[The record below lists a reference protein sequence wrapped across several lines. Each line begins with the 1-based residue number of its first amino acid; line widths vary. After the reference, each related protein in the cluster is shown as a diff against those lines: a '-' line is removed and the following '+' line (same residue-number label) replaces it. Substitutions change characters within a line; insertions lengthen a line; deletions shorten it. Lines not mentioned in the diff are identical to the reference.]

1 MCLSWAAYVFLNIF
15 GAMTQGK
22 QGEYIGNN
30 FLIIIIIIT
39 VPASSW
45 VNGKRKNRNGKVR
58 KMGKKKRTKVNYRRF
73 TQTARKI
80 LIWSIFYFQFSSISF
95 FPFTFTRSAN
105 LPSAPPRRLG
115 GIFTV
120 LTGTIRNM
128 YGRMLTIIIFIF
140 NLRVSYNWINYLWTS
155 FFIFNSCSFV
165 LRSLSSYHFKEWNFK
180 VGVVNALIN

>member
-1 MCLSWAAYVFLNIF
+1 MEIVFELSSLCFSIF

-58 KMGKKKRTKVNYRRF
+58 KMGKKKRTKVNYKRF

-105 LPSAPPRRLG
+105 LQPLSPSA
-115 GIFTV
+115 
-120 LTGTIRNM
+120 LTRWYI
-128 YGRMLTIIIFIF
+128 YGSNRDYKEYVWE
-140 NLRVSYNWINYLWTS
+140 NANYN
-155 FFIFNSCSFV
+155 
-165 LRSLSSYHFKEWNFK
+165 NFYF
-180 VGVVNALIN
+180 